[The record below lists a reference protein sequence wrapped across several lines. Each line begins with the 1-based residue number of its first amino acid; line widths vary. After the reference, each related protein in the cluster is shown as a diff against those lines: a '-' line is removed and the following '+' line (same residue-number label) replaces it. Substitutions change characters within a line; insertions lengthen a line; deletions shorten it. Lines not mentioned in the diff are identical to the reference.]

1 MPAPVKI
8 GPIEASPLHLV
19 GIIVLLL
26 AWILHMSGMWS
37 PAWSVW
43 KGDTWSSS
51 WSTERS
57 AYRNYNGPWRRSCY
71 RESSSYDYG
80 NGYCGHSNSR
90 TTHGLWLCGTEIC
103 VTNVVVNSDYCTN
116 SDFDK
121 CGHLNAVR
129 FFTFIAMVTGI
140 AAVVLSLF
148 PFAAPQQTKYACLG
162 SCAAALVTA
171 LCIFLA
177 VCIWAAIK
185 DWERERMRINCSNE
199 CHGSGNCGHNQ
210 PRRFSC
216 WGVTGPECNNWEEC
230 CNDQCEDIDPPYGL
244 DYAFALC
251 CVALVMF
258 IVGGV
263 LVAADQL
270 SKLKK

>member
-1 MPAPVKI
+1 MPPPVKI
-8 GPIEASPLHLV
+8 GSIEASPLHLV

-26 AWILHMSGMWS
+26 AWILHMWGMWS
-37 PAWSVW
+37 PEWSVW
-43 KGDTWSSS
+43 EGDQYSDTDTYSK
-51 WSTERS
+51 ERS
-57 AYRNYNGPWRRSCY
+57 AYRDYNGPWTRSCHDPNY
-71 RESSSYDYG
+71 KNYKYA
-80 NGYCGHSNSR
+80 GYCGHSNSHR
-90 TTHGLWLCGTEIC
+90 THGLWLCGTETC

-116 SDFDK
+116 SEFDK

-129 FFTFIAMVTGI
+129 AFTFIAMLTGI
-140 AAVVLSLF
+140 AAVALSLF
-148 PFAAPQQTKYACLG
+148 PFSAPHQTKNACLG

-171 LCIFLA
+171 FCIFLA

-185 DWERERMRINCSNE
+185 DWERERMRLNCANHDWHHDQHS
-199 CHGSGNCGHNQ
+199 Q
-210 PRRFSC
+210 FDC
-216 WGVTGPECNNWEEC
+216 WGVVGPICHKYEEC

-251 CVALVMF
+251 CIALVLF